1 MARNRLTP
9 LQETEAR
16 RVAAAEAKKNKKT
29 VVRSDEEKAAYRER
43 IGKAKDALTRSVG
56 TKGDHVT
63 VARAAIKDYL
73 RRLDEPKQPELSG
86 GLLGSGHRQRV
97 RHLDPTRNSKQ

>member
-16 RVAAAEAKKNKKT
+16 RVAAAEAKKNKKS
-29 VVRSDEEKAAYRER
+29 VVRSDDEKAAYRER

-63 VARAAIKDYL
+63 IARAAIKDYL
-73 RRLDEPKQPELSG
+73 RRLDETKQPDDARFDALIEAPFKEPPKKKTND
-86 GLLGSGHRQRV
+86 RY
-97 RHLDPTRNSKQ
+97 